1 MTHSDVVIAVNELFE
16 AVIENQHRAED
27 AEQRVDDLEAKIDE
41 LRWQNEAAEGTIDD
55 LRCQNAGLRDSFD
68 SIQEILD
75 TQADDDE
82 PFLRNN
88 EQPR

>member
-41 LRWQNEAAEGTIDD
+41 LRWQNDVAGATIDD
-55 LRCQNAGLRDSFD
+55 LRCQAAGYRDSLD
-68 SIQEILD
+68 SIQRVLD
-75 TQADDDE
+75 IQSGDDE
-82 PFLRNN
+82 SFLRNN
-88 EQPR
+88 EQTL